1 MTQLLQQ
8 AMAELQKLPVAEQD
22 AIASIILDE
31 LVDEQRWQLAF
42 SGSQDKLS
50 KLADRVR
57 DDIRAGR
64 VHDRGIDTL

>member
-8 AMAELQKLPVAEQD
+8 AMAEVQKLPVAEQD

-31 LVDEQRWQLAF
+31 LEDEQRWQQAF
-42 SGSQDKLS
+42 ADSQDKLA

-57 DDIRAGR
+57 GDIRAGR
-64 VHDRGIDTL
+64 VHNRGIDTL